1 MSKNNLHKV
10 FEELQ
15 HDFDVETPNAGHENR
30 FLAKLNAQN
39 NEQIVVD
46 TKSTRSIWKPFLSIA
61 ASIALIVTLGIGLNT
76 NESSNDLAS
85 ISPEMAE
92 TQSFFTSTIASELTK
107 LKEEKSPEVQAL
119 ISDALK
125 RLNILEL
132 DYESLKSDLSESGDD
147 KLVIYA
153 MIKNFQ
159 NRIDVLQN
167 TLEQIEKIKD
177 LKNSNYENSTTI

>member
-1 MSKNNLHKV
+1 MSKNNLHQV
-10 FEELQ
+10 FEKLQ
-15 HDFDVETPNAGHENR
+15 HEFDVEEPNSGHQNR
-30 FLAKLNAQN
+30 FLDKLQAQN
-39 NEQIVVD
+39 NEQIVVNV
-46 TKSTRSIWKPFLSIA
+46 KPTRNLWKPFLSIA

-76 NESSNDLAS
+76 NERSNDLAS

-92 TQSFFTSTIASELTK
+92 TQSFFTSTIATELSK
-107 LKEEKSPEVQAL
+107 LHEEKLPEVQVL
-119 ISDALK
+119 ITDAIK
-125 RLNILEL
+125 RLNTLEL
-132 DYESLKSDLSESGDD
+132 DYENLKSDLSESGDD
-147 KLVIYA
+147 KIVIFA